1 MVTNI
6 LLVAP
11 SSLAS
16 NPASIQFAFNKYG
29 QVDLQML
36 DRLKAG
42 VVPLAENSYNKI
54 IILSANSLGN
64 DVDSAFWKDT
74 VYKALESDGFLV
86 FEGTPSLSFGVKMD
100 LITAGFLVEK
110 KPQGDDAI
118 ARKLPEEDDLAPRQI
133 TLGKKKGTIKIADTE
148 TVDEDD
154 LLLEESAQCTL
165 FQRTGATG
173 EKSKIKKACKNCSCG
188 LKELEEKA
196 EADANGTAVELP
208 KKKEVINLEM
218 DFTVEGVKSSCGNC
232 ALGDAFRCSGC
243 PYAGLP
249 PFAAGET
256 VKLSMGDD
264 F

>member
-1 MVTNI
+1 MVSNI

-16 NPASIQFAFNKYG
+16 NPSSIQEAFNKYG

-42 VVPLAENSYNKI
+42 VVPLSENAYNKI
-54 IILSANSLGN
+54 VILSASSLGK
-64 DVDSAFWKDT
+64 DVDSAFWKD
-74 VYKALESDGFLV
+74 VLIPALTNDGLLV
-86 FEGTPSLSFGVKMD
+86 FEGTPQLSFSVKMD

-110 KPQGDDAI
+110 KPQGNDAV
-118 ARKLPEEDDLAPRQI
+118 ARKLPEEDDIAPRQI
-133 TLGKKKGTIKIADTE
+133 TLGKKKGTIKIAETE

-154 LLLEESAQCTL
+154 LLLEDSAQCTL

-196 EADANGTAVELP
+196 EAEANGTSVEP
-208 KKKEVINLEM
+208 KKEVINLEM

-249 PFAAGET
+249 PFAAGEV